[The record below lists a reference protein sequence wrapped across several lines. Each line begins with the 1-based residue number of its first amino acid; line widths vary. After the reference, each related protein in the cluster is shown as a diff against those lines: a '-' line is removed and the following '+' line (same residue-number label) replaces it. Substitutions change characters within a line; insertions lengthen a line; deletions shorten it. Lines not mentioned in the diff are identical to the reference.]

1 MPSERKKVMID
12 AVVLAGSYNDGPLKE
27 CSPARYEALIRI
39 GPKTMVEYVVEA
51 LLSVRQIGR
60 ILVVGPVEELSSL
73 LAGERVLVTGAA
85 GGIVENIEAGL
96 NQLPGQKRVLL
107 VTSDIPML
115 TARSVEDFIGLC
127 KDMSGDLY
135 YPIIS
140 KQVVEKRFPSTRRTY
155 VTLKEGVYT
164 GGNIFLFNPAIFKKC
179 VQKGQMIIE
188 QRKNPLGLCRLIGLP
203 FLIKYLLHALSIKD
217 VQEKVSELLGI
228 RGEVV
233 ISQYPELGVD
243 VDKPDD
249 LEIAGRY
256 IGAA

>member
-1 MPSERKKVMID
+1 MID

-51 LLSVRQIGR
+51 LLNVRQIRR
-60 ILVVGPVEELSSL
+60 ILVVGPEEELSPL
-73 LAGERVLVTGAA
+73 LASARVQVTGAP
-85 GGIVENIEAGL
+85 GGIMENVEAGL
-96 NQLPGQKRVLL
+96 SRLPGEKRVLL

-115 TARSVEDFIGLC
+115 TARSVEDFLGLC
-127 KDMSGDLY
+127 KDMSGDFY

-140 KQVVEKRFPSTRRTY
+140 KQVVERRFASTRRTY

-164 GGNIFLFNPAIFKKC
+164 GGNLFLLNPSIFKQC
-179 VQKGQMIIE
+179 VQKGQMLIE
-188 QRKNPLGLCRLIGLP
+188 QRKNPLKLCQLIGLS
-203 FLIKYLLHALSIKD
+203 FLIKYLLHALTIRD

-249 LEIAGRY
+249 LRIASQYMGM
-256 IGAA
+256 A